1 MSLNIYLNS
10 SNRMQY
16 IIFAIY
22 DFVKKKNNNKHLAT
36 FGTLRDF
43 TISKVLSATEALR
56 GTLSLYIGYSIYSIP
71 SKNTGTDG
79 LPLNILGILST
90 SKPCEIAKNT

>member
-1 MSLNIYLNS
+1 MSLNTYLNS

-22 DFVKKKNNNKHLAT
+22 DFVKKNNNKHLAT

-43 TISKVLSATEALR
+43 TISKVLSATETLSV
-56 GTLSLYIGYSIYSIP
+56 TLSLYIGYSIYSIP
-71 SKNTGTDG
+71 PKIPELMDY
-79 LPLNILGILST
+79 P
-90 SKPCEIAKNT
+90 

>member
-1 MSLNIYLNS
+1 MSLNTYLNS

-22 DFVKKKNNNKHLAT
+22 DFVKKMAT

-43 TISKVLSATEALR
+43 TISKVLSATETLSV
-56 GTLSLYIGYSIYSIP
+56 TLSLYIGYSFYSIP

-79 LPLNILGILST
+79 LPLNIYIRNFEHIQT
-90 SKPCEIAKNT
+90 M

>member
-1 MSLNIYLNS
+1 MSLNTYLNS

-22 DFVKKKNNNKHLAT
+22 DFVKKNNNKHLAT
-36 FGTLRDF
+36 FGTLLDF
-43 TISKVLSATEALR
+43 TISKVLSATETLSV
-56 GTLSLYIGYSIYSIP
+56 TLSLYIGYSIYSIP